1 MKKFLKWTGISVAG
15 LLVIIIIIA
24 ISNPS
29 QTNQAAP
36 TATVQ
41 PAPSAATPTLKPV
54 MATPTPAPTV
64 APTPQPVVT
73 PPPATL
79 TTLGAGT
86 FYVGK
91 DITTG
96 RYVVSTTNTGGNFFV
111 YDPSGMP
118 VVNEMLGKDT
128 EMYVNNITIELVE
141 GQKIEISG
149 LNAVKFTPKA

>member
-29 QTNQAAP
+29 QSNQAAP

-54 MATPTPAPTV
+54 QATPAPTV

-73 PPPATL
+73 PPPAVL

-86 FYVGK
+86 IYVGK
-91 DITTG
+91 DITKG

-128 EMYVNNITIELVE
+128 EMYVNNITIELDE

-149 LNAVKFTPKA
+149 LNTVKFTPKA